1 MAYSLFFQVW
11 PWMGLGAAIVLIL
24 IAFLTDLF
32 RVDLNIKRLRDPCWL
47 AWISVVCYMLHNV
60 EEYGIDL
67 FGVTM
72 AFPKYMASFMGGNI
86 SELVY
91 LSCNIGAIWIVAPI
105 LAYLSRK
112 YKGIAPSFA
121 IFMLVN
127 AIVHIRA
134 YFIMGYN
141 PGLFTSII
149 IFLPVGLW
157 NIHVCY
163 GKDKISW
170 AKCMP
175 SFGISAFYTVVL
187 FAVIQLGVHG
197 MISDIAQ
204 GLILVVD
211 NALCLYLWYVLGKK
225 ASKDLVQGD

>member
-1 MAYSLFFQVW
+1 MSYSLFFQVW

-24 IAFLTDLF
+24 IASLTDLF
-32 RVDLNIKRLRDPCWL
+32 RVDLNIERFRDPSWL
-47 AWISVVCYMLHNV
+47 AWISVVGYMLHNV

-72 AFPKYMASFMGGNI
+72 SFPKLMASLMGGNV
-86 SELVY
+86 SELAY

-127 AIVHIRA
+127 AIVHLRA
-134 YFIMGYN
+134 YFIIGYN
-141 PGLFTSII
+141 PGLFTALV
-149 IFLPVGLW
+149 IFIPVGLW
-157 NIHVCY
+157 NIYICY
-163 GKDKISW
+163 GKGKISLG
-170 AKCMP
+170 KCIA
-175 SFGISAFYTVVL
+175 SFGISALYTIIL
-187 FAVIQLGVHG
+187 LLGIQLAVHG
-197 MISDIAQ
+197 MINDIAQ
-204 GLILVVD
+204 GLVMVVD

-225 ASKDLVQGD
+225 ASKELA